1 MAVVAMA
8 TTSVGLG
15 IGVTP
20 ASAHAL
26 LTSTDPQGG
35 AALATPPTRVV
46 LSFSESIRVSGDSIR
61 VLDRAGNRVDLGH
74 AQGGARASQ
83 AMVVLRAGLPVGTY
97 VASWRVISA
106 DSHPV
111 SGAFA
116 FGVGGPPDA
125 GAARAEGTTSGSAV
139 VGFLF
144 GAARFAG
151 YVGVGVL
158 LGACLFLV
166 LLWPAGLRAAGSGRL
181 LAAAWGLAV
190 AASAAQLL
198 LQGLYTSGSGLGG
211 IVHWSHLSTTLD
223 ERFGHLL
230 LIRLLALML
239 AAPLLR
245 QAARMG
251 RPDLWRRGELAALGL
266 AVAVS
271 LAAIGH
277 GGVGDL
283 VGLSV
288 VSLTVHVLAMSVWI
302 GGLAVIVVLL
312 RTASAAEIGAVLP
325 RWSRLAIGAVVA
337 IVVSGLV
344 QSWREIGSFAAV
356 IDTGYGRM
364 VLYKVWFVLGML
376 GVAALARQWVRR
388 HYGSARVHPV
398 GAAAGIEATG
408 PDATSNAGPDAGAE
422 GGVDGGPGRLGGLP
436 GAAALAG
443 LRRGIV
449 AELALAG
456 VVLGL
461 TATLV
466 NMVPART
473 SYAPP
478 FHGSAFAGPMT
489 VKVRI
494 APTRIGAESIDVY
507 AYAPTGKPQRL
518 VAAQAQLSLPAR
530 SLGPFTVPLDLA
542 ETGHVRSDDLQVPLS
557 GSWQLRLS
565 LRLNDFDEYATT
577 LVYTVR

>member
-1 MAVVAMA
+1 MRRVLVVVVALVAMA

-15 IGVTP
+15 LGVTA

-26 LTSTDPQGG
+26 LTGTDPRDG
-35 AALATPPTRVV
+35 AALKAAPPRVV
-46 LSFSESIRVSGDSIR
+46 LSYSESVRVAGDSIR
-61 VLDRAGNRVDLGH
+61 VLDRSGTRVDLGH
-74 AQGGARASQ
+74 AGPGDRPSQ
-83 AMVVLRAGLPVGTY
+83 ATVRLRSGLPAGTY
-97 VASWRVISA
+97 VVSWRVISA

-125 GAARAEGTTSGSAV
+125 GAARAEGATSGSAV

-181 LAAAWGLAV
+181 LAVVWGLAV
-190 AASAAQLL
+190 AASVAQLL
-198 LQGLYTSGSGLGG
+198 LQGPYAAGLGLGG
-211 IVHWSHLSTTLD
+211 IVHWSVLSTTLD
-223 ERFGHLL
+223 EQFGHLL
-230 LIRLLALML
+230 LIRLLALVL

-251 RPDLWRRGELAALGL
+251 RPDLWRRGELGALGL

-277 GGVGDL
+277 GGTGDL

-288 VSLTVHVLAMSVWI
+288 VSLTVHVLSMSVWL
-302 GGLAVIVVLL
+302 GGLAVIALLLL

-325 RWSRLAIGAVVA
+325 RWSRLALGAVLA
-337 IVVSGLV
+337 IVLSGLV

-356 IDTGYGRM
+356 VDTSYGRM

-376 GVAALARQWVRR
+376 GVAALANQWVRR
-388 HYGSARVHPV
+388 HYGRARVSTDEPADSAGTSAEP
-398 GAAAGIEATG
+398 GA
-408 PDATSNAGPDAGAE
+408 
-422 GGVDGGPGRLGGLP
+422 LP

-443 LRRGIV
+443 LRRGVV

-461 TATLV
+461 TAALV
-466 NMVPART
+466 NIAPART

-478 FHGSAFAGPMT
+478 FHGTAFAGPMT
-489 VKVRI
+489 VKVQVG
-494 APTRIGAESIDVY
+494 PTRIGPESIDVY

-518 VAAQAQLSLPAR
+518 VAARAQLSLPKKN
-530 SLGPFTVPLDLA
+530 LGPFTVPLNLA
-542 ETGHVRSDDLQVPLS
+542 EVGHAHSDQMQAPLS
-557 GSWQLRLS
+557 GKWQLTVS
-565 LRLNDFDEYATT
+565 LRLNDFDEYETT
-577 LVYTVR
+577 MVYTVH

>member
-1 MAVVAMA
+1 MRRIAVVVMALVALA
-8 TTSVGLG
+8 TTSIGLG
-15 IGVTP
+15 VGVSP

-26 LTSTDPQGG
+26 LTGTDPQGG
-35 AALATPPTRVV
+35 AALSAPPARVT
-46 LSFSESIRVSGDSIR
+46 LSFSESVRVAGDSIR

-74 AQGGARASQ
+74 AQGGAKASQ
-83 AMVVLRAGLPVGTY
+83 AMVALRSGLPSGTY
-97 VASWRVISA
+97 VASWRVVSA

-125 GAARAEGTTSGSAV
+125 GAARAEGSTSGSAA

-144 GAARFAG
+144 GVARFAG
-151 YVGVGVL
+151 YIGVGVL
-158 LGACLFLV
+158 LGGCLFLL
-166 LLWPAGLRAAGSGRL
+166 LLWPAGLRAAASGRL
-181 LAAAWGLAV
+181 LATAWGLAV
-190 AASAAQLL
+190 AASVGQLL
-198 LQGLYTSGSGLGG
+198 LQGPYTSGRGLGALAD
-211 IVHWSHLSTTLD
+211 WSRLSATLD

-230 LIRLLALML
+230 LIRVLALLL

-288 VSLTVHVLAMSVWI
+288 ASLTVHVLAMSVWL
-302 GGLAVIVVLL
+302 GGLAVIVILL

-337 IVVSGLV
+337 IVLSGLV
-344 QSWREIGSFAAV
+344 QSWREIGSFAAIV
-356 IDTGYGRM
+356 DTSYGRL

-376 GVAALARQWVRR
+376 GVAALAQQWVRR
-388 HYGSARVHPV
+388 NYGSARAHLAATADAGLGTGQGD
-398 GAAAGIEATG
+398 GAAPRA
-408 PDATSNAGPDAGAE
+408 D
-422 GGVDGGPGRLGGLP
+422 GLP

-443 LRRGIV
+443 LRRGVV
-449 AELALAG
+449 AELALAA

-461 TATLV
+461 TAGLV
-466 NMVPART
+466 NMVPARS

-478 FHGSAFAGPMT
+478 FHGGAFAGPMT

-494 APTRIGAESIDVY
+494 APTRIGPESIDVY
-507 AYAPTGKPQRL
+507 AIAATGKPQRL
-518 VAAQAQLSLPAR
+518 VAAQAQLSLPAKN
-530 SLGPFTVPLDLA
+530 LGPFTVPLDLA
-542 ETGHVRSDDLQVPLS
+542 ETGHVRSDDLQAPLS
-557 GSWQLRLS
+557 GSWQLRLI
-565 LRLNDFDEYATT
+565 LRLNDFDEYTTT
-577 LVYTVR
+577 LVYRVR